1 MLDLKEPRR
10 VSRTLPRMLVLERR
24 PGIGRGV
31 SLYTCPAD
39 RQKTQK
45 TEDVGTG
52 EQELCGWY

>member
-31 SLYTCPAD
+31 SAD